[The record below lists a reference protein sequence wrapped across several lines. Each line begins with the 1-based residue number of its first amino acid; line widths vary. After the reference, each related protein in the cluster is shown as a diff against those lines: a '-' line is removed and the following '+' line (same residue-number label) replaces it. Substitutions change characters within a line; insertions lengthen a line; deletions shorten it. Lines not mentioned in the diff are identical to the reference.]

1 VAAFDAVAD
10 VDVPQVPIV
19 DLITLRSGSKEDQ
32 VTENEIYYAQY
43 NWRLVKLYRLEPDRR
58 KELCTL
64 LVSLTKKLAP
74 DLKGSEA
81 YKLWE
86 KVAKDPQYPDKI
98 FDSRDME

>member
-1 VAAFDAVAD
+1 MASFDSVAD
-10 VDVPQVPIV
+10 LDIPQLPVL

-32 VTENEIYYAQY
+32 VTEGEIYYAQY

-58 KELCTL
+58 KQLCTL

-74 DLKGSEA
+74 DLKGSSA
-81 YKLWE
+81 FKLWE
-86 KVAKDPQYPDKI
+86 TVAKDPEYPDKI